1 METLIKKKKIMI
13 LGGDDKSIPV
23 IETAIKCGY
32 EVILCDY
39 NDKLKSIKLANKFYC
54 VSVFDEDRIKEI
66 GKKEEVDGVIS
77 YSSDKIA
84 YVANKVA
91 RELNLTLN
99 PPESIE
105 ILIKKDKFRK
115 FLKDNNFNVPKAIAT
130 KNIDENIIK
139 SVLNFQFPI
148 MVKPTDSA
156 GSSGVTKINSIN
168 ELKKAFEF
176 AKLNSQSQNVII
188 EEYIEMNH
196 ECMIAG
202 DAFVYQGQ
210 VKFFGFLNSHRGLKN
225 HPFIP
230 TGTSYPFYMNDKIN
244 EIKETIQKVITDLKI
259 DNCPLNLELMYGK
272 DGKLYIIEIAPRN
285 GGNLIPRIIL
295 DTYGVDLFK
304 ALVMSAVGDIP
315 DLEEKD
321 QIKFATTYVVK
332 SDKDGILK
340 NIEFD
345 KIIKDKIYRE
355 VYYKNIGDEI
365 LSFDR
370 ANKAIGIIF
379 LKFESQD
386 EEDNIIKS
394 IEKYINIEF
403 ENK

>member
-1 METLIKKKKIMI
+1 
-13 LGGDDKSIPV
+13 
-23 IETAIKCGY
+23 
-32 EVILCDY
+32 
-39 NDKLKSIKLANKFYC
+39 
-54 VSVFDEDRIKEI
+54 
-66 GKKEEVDGVIS
+66 
-77 YSSDKIA
+77 
-84 YVANKVA
+84 
-91 RELNLTLN
+91 
-99 PPESIE
+99 
-105 ILIKKDKFRK
+105 
-115 FLKDNNFNVPKAIAT
+115 
-130 KNIDENIIK
+130 
-139 SVLNFQFPI
+139 
-148 MVKPTDSA
+148 
-156 GSSGVTKINSIN
+156 
-168 ELKKAFEF
+168 
-176 AKLNSQSQNVII
+176 
-188 EEYIEMNH
+188 
-196 ECMIAG
+196 
-202 DAFVYQGQ
+202 
-210 VKFFGFLNSHRGLKN
+210 
-225 HPFIP
+225 
-230 TGTSYPFYMNDKIN
+230 
-244 EIKETIQKVITDLKI
+244 
-259 DNCPLNLELMYGK
+259 MYGK